1 MVGLVVNGA
10 EVEIDAIGHAD
21 GPSVK
26 RVPMVGPLVVGPSV
40 VGPPVIGVPV
50 VGPHVVGPSVVGP
63 HVVGIPVVG
72 PHVAGPSVVGPY
84 VVVLSQMKGA
94 AMSQGKSFHLPNSK
108 STDCPYIPPQSSSPK
123 LFGSPICQLVKVG
136 I

>member
-63 HVVGIPVVG
+63 HVVGVPVVG
-72 PHVAGPSVVGPY
+72 PQVVGRA
-84 VVVLSQMKGA
+84 VVIRSQMKGFLTT
-94 AMSQGKSFHLPNSK
+94 SQGTSFHLPHGKISA
-108 STDCPYIPPQSSSPK
+108 QSSPPIF
-123 LFGSPICQLVKVG
+123 FGSPICQLVKSA